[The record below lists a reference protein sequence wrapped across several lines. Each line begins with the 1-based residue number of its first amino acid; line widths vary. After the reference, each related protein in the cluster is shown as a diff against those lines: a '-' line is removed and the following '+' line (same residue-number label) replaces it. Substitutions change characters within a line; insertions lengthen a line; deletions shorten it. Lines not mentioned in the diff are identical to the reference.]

1 MRLSFK
7 EIYFKKHDRSA
18 NSVHEIAPATF
29 QTFKKNGE
37 KYFQLDTY
45 DIGYDISGLSLKQ
58 SKHKLQFDKETARKF
73 INLLKKEFDI
83 Q

>member
-1 MRLSFK
+1 M
-7 EIYFKKHDRSA
+7 
-18 NSVHEIAPATF
+18 HEIAPATF
-29 QTFKKNGE
+29 QTFKINGE

-45 DIGYDISGLSLKQ
+45 DIGYDISADSLKQ
-58 SKHKLQFDKETARKF
+58 SKHKLQFDKETAIEF